1 MWGHE
6 IAYPFPN
13 YIDATEITYPFPNF
27 IDATIEVWK
36 MEMDNLSIPQFT
48 GHVINYPCWYSS

>member
-13 YIDATEITYPFPNF
+13 YIDAIEITYPFPNY

-36 MEMDNLSIPQFT
+36 MEMDNWFHT
-48 GHVINYPCWYSS
+48 TVYWACD